1 MRDGA
6 QYFTAPAS
14 SAQRRYEALRAYF
27 LDEMPAAEVADRF
40 GYSTASIHQMASLL
54 RQGRLNLFTQTRP
67 GPKGPRKATGQLR
80 QRVLELRAAGHS
92 VTEIAA
98 ACTGEG
104 MPVSAQTCW
113 QILDAEGLPRLPRRD
128 DGRRGPP
135 ARLDPVKAAAAPGWP
150 DVPADLPCDH
160 AGLLL
165 LLPAM
170 TQAGLPDL
178 VSSAGYPSTRDL
190 SSWQSIGT
198 LLLAK
203 CARKPR
209 VSHAG
214 TLADDEGLAFTLG
227 LTALPKATHL
237 GTYSW
242 RVRRESNQKLLTGL
256 VQALRPLGL
265 ATGGQGFNC
274 DFHAIRHH
282 GDQAVLEK
290 HYVPRR
296 SQRTRAV
303 LTFFAQDHA
312 TSDMVYSNAD
322 ITKAEQAAEI
332 IAFADYWN
340 NAAGSDPGLLVFDS
354 QLTTYKILGQLSG
367 RGITWLTLRQRGKT
381 ELARLDALPASA
393 WKTAVIARSAATGR
407 AALHVGDW
415 PEFARPDALVWV
427 TVVFHGTAA
436 WRNHGLI
443 IFPLLFYR
451 TSVQLRCPAAPPG
464 GGLRPPGRPG
474 GLGHLLVGHPA
485 LRRGFPG
492 LVKGDASASSP
503 ATPEAPLTWAGVL
516 RHPSCG
522 RRGDAPHPV
531 FPLSPPE
538 PSLRRA
544 GVRGGAPAGAGGARL
559 GNERRPSPPPSGGRR
574 GLLPGPRAGTWPSVP
589 SRQACSYSPGGR
601 PPVRRIT
608 RAVLYQLAHSLVA
621 ASTRAGVSHG
631 PRWSMTSVLY
641 RPMMLS
647 ASALS

>member
-6 QYFTAPAS
+6 QYFTEPAS

-27 LDEMPAAEVADRF
+27 LDEMSAAEVADRF

-54 RQGRLNLFTQTRP
+54 RQGRLTLFAGTRP

-98 ACTGEG
+98 ACTSEG
-104 MPVSAQTCW
+104 LPVSAQTCW

-135 ARLDPVKAAAAPGWP
+135 ARLNPVKAAALPGWP
-150 DVPADLPCDH
+150 DAPADLPCDH

-170 TQAGLPDL
+170 TQVGLPDL

-203 CARKPR
+203 CARQPR

-265 ATGGQGFNC
+265 ATGEDGFNC

-340 NAAGSDPGLLVFDS
+340 NATGSDPGLLVFDS

-367 RGITWLTLRQRGKT
+367 RGIRWLTLRQRGKT

-393 WKTAVIARSAATGR
+393 WKTAVIARSGRYRRPRLHEDMVKLTDISGQVRQIAIKNIGRDEPTLIITNDLTTPGKNLFARYAERMMVENELDAYIGGFHLDALTSGVPLNVDLDTTLTVAAGNLYRLLALKLSRYEHATPETLWRDFLDATGTLHIDP
-407 AALHVGDW
+407 AGVTCAL
-415 PEFARPDALVWV
+415 
-427 TVVFHGTAA
+427 
-436 WRNHGLI
+436 
-443 IFPLLFYR
+443 
-451 TSVQLRCPAAPPG
+451 SLRS
-464 GGLRPPGRPG
+464 
-474 GLGHLLVGHPA
+474 HHPA
-485 LRRGFPG
+485 LIDAGFAE
-492 LVKGDASASSP
+492 LE
-503 ATPEAPLTWAGVL
+503 TPIPWWDGRTL
-516 RHPSCG
+516 RF
-522 RRGDAPHPV
+522 R
-531 FPLSPPE
+531 FP
-538 PSLRRA
+538 
-544 GVRGGAPAGAGGARL
+544 
-559 GNERRPSPPPSGGRR
+559 
-574 GLLPGPRAGTWPSVP
+574 PR
-589 SRQACSYSPGGR
+589 
-601 PPVRRIT
+601 
-608 RAVLYQLAHSLVA
+608 
-621 ASTRAGVSHG
+621 
-631 PRWSMTSVLY
+631 
-641 RPMMLS
+641 
-647 ASALS
+647 